1 MSPPLVV
8 PDASVILKWVL
19 PASEESDTDR
29 ALELREAILNESV
42 RALVPSLWWFEV
54 GNTTARRF
62 PALAPAWMAALLKF
76 GLDEAAFSQNW
87 VDRALGLTRLYGVSF
102 YDAAYHALA
111 LVRKGVFVTADE
123 RYVARVGR
131 EGAVVA
137 LREWTPAA

>member
-19 PASEESDTDR
+19 PAAEESDTDR

-42 RALVPSLWWFEV
+42 RAIVPSLWWFEV

-76 GLDEAAFSQNW
+76 GLDEAPFSQNW

-123 RYVARVGR
+123 RYVARVAQ